1 MAWDGRMFIAPM
13 PESVQSQMQRNITR
27 PVTLL
32 NLSKFRRVADYSASP
47 DLAPAHDVTGEEAF
61 ETYIGSPLIWRP

>member
-32 NLSKFRRVADYSASP
+32 NLSKFRRVADYSASR